1 MECACSILC
10 RRFARICLQIF
21 LDPLRF
27 DLFCGSTLKIGN
39 KRVYKKAVLLAPIW
53 FGSQDRSSARLR
65 AVSSPQK
72 AEIVRLTFLF
82 PLRPDFFVCAPFR
95 VLPMS
100 AVKTRKSG
108 SVGSIFPPWNH
119 RHADFQTA
127 VSIAMQTPQITPLR
141 RKPPCTARSTNLSR
155 KHVSAD
161 FWPARFVWQPY
172 SHTAPLRA
180 SLHCSA
186 YAVRRRTSRS
196 DFGLTQLFANKSAP
210 RQTVTGK
217 AEPHGLTTAKK
228 NARKRSFSPKPAV
241 TITVMQVFDCGAI
254 PVRQPTVHDSQ
265 PWTDSAT
272 QPALSQTTRHR
283 HTVQKLTQNLR
294 NS

>member
-1 MECACSILC
+1 MQTFRQPYLLLC
-10 RRFARICLQIF
+10 KRRRLHRFAENR
-21 LDPLRF
+21 P
-27 DLFCGSTLKIGN
+27 
-39 KRVYKKAVLLAPIW
+39 ALL
-53 FGSQDRSSARLR
+53 SSCSLPRN
-65 AVSSPQK
+65 Q
-72 AEIVRLTFLF
+72 
-82 PLRPDFFVCAPFR
+82 PFR
-95 VLPMS
+95 V
-100 AVKTRKSG
+100 R
-108 SVGSIFPPWNH
+108 
-119 RHADFQTA
+119 
-127 VSIAMQTPQITPLR
+127 VSCSCAIA
-141 RKPPCTARSTNLSR
+141 ARSRRPVTSCNRLP
-155 KHVSAD
+155 VL
-161 FWPARFVWQPY
+161 PAEQY
-172 SHTAPLRA
+172 
-180 SLHCSA
+180 
-186 YAVRRRTSRS
+186 SRS

-217 AEPHGLTTAKK
+217 AEPHGLTAAMK